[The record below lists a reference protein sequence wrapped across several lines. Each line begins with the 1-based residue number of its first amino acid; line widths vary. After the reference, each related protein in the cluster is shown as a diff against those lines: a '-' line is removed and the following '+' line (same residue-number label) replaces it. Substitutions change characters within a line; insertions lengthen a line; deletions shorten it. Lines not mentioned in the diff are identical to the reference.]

1 MREVFANGAWGCKH
15 GEEKHIYLDVS
26 VNSENTRASKK
37 LIGDIKTSVI

>member
-1 MREVFANGAWGCKH
+1 MREVFANGAWGCF